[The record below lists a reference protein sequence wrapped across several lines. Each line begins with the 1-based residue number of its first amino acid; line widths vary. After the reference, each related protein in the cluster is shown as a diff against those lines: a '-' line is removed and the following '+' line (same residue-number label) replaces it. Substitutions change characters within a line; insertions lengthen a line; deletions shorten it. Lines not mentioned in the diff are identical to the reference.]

1 MTGVESTAQCTTS
14 NFFPLSLSSFKATLS
29 PKAPGDHKKR
39 GWGPPSQPPS
49 QPLPIR
55 THQPTPHCVYLSIQ
69 WVWTAGGCSG
79 WATLSL
85 RLCHTA
91 SQPGAIEVPCLHNG
105 VTNRCP
111 FSKESVF
118 WKKRMEARE
127 REREKKV
134 LGEAT
139 TYVRCLEYV
148 QFIQASSHKSPIS
161 HFFFFFWLFRRVR
174 RKKEENNKSLLKG
187 LYREF
192 GVLFSSILVDGVN
205 SLSRSEYR
213 PKSRY
218 CLDVRCFSPLRAPS
232 ISCASHSYMC
242 SHMCK
247 QQMSC
252 LGD

>member
-1 MTGVESTAQCTTS
+1 MWKAQHNAQPLT
-14 NFFPLSLSSFKATLS
+14 FFHFLSPLSKPHFL
-29 PKAPGDHKKR
+29 PKHLEITKKG
-39 GWGPPSQPPS
+39 GWGPPS

-55 THQPTPHCVYLSIQ
+55 THQPTPHCVFQLSIQ

-118 WKKRMEARE
+118 WKKRMGARE

-148 QFIQASSHKSPIS
+148 QFIQASSHKGPNS

-252 LGD
+252 LGV